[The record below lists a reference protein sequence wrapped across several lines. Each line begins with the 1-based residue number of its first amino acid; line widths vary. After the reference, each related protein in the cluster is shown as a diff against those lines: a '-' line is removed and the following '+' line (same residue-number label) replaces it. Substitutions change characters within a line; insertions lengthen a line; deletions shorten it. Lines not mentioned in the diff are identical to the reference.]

1 MSQPKTKKKQKFFNA
16 STYEKIDAFQQQG
29 IKNIPSRMTAPTLES
44 LSLQLNDLNQQM
56 KVIAQRLSSLLS
68 SGTHAQKSKGS
79 QISSKGN
86 KAEALLCS
94 QANVRA
100 ALSTHFGKTVASVE
114 KIPSKPHPKKSDLLL
129 TFTDGSKVTVQNK
142 DGDGRG
148 RGHSYDRRAV
158 SLVAPTSA
166 ELTETLRS
174 VCLKDAALKRCES
187 SKPVSLDVVTRNI
200 LGVEDEFKP
209 AFFLH
214 TSTSNGVV
222 TELSICPA
230 SKFMTKLT
238 GDLYEQADPKRT
250 CVHLSPNIYLQRKG
264 GGKSDA
270 HPDDI
275 QMKVRFTDDI
285 AAVFTP
291 LPLLPL

>member
-1 MSQPKTKKKQKFFNA
+1 MS
-16 STYEKIDAFQQQG
+16 
-29 IKNIPSRMTAPTLES
+29 
-44 LSLQLNDLNQQM
+44 
-56 KVIAQRLSSLLS
+56 LSSLQTEITSLKS
-68 SGTHAQKSKGS
+68 TIAERDAKIAELQATTQKSKGS

-86 KAEALLCS
+86 NAEALLCS

-100 ALSTHFGKTVASVE
+100 ALSAFFRKTLVTIQ

-129 TFTDGSKVTVQNK
+129 TFADGSTFTAQNK
-142 DGDGRG
+142 DGDGGG

-158 SLVAPTSA
+158 SLVAPASA

-174 VCLKDAALKRCES
+174 VCLKDKTLKRCES
-187 SKPVSLDVVTRNI
+187 SKPVSIDVVTRNI
-200 LGVEDEFKP
+200 LGLEDEFKP

-214 TSTSNGVV
+214 TTTSNGVI
-222 TELSICPA
+222 TALSICPA
-230 SKFMTKLT
+230 TTFMSKLA
-238 GDLYEQADPKRT
+238 GDLYEQANPKRT

-291 LPLLPL
+291 LTL

>member
-1 MSQPKTKKKQKFFNA
+1 MKKMMRSA
-16 STYEKIDAFQQQG
+16 RTRLTA
-29 IKNIPSRMTAPTLES
+29 IPSRMS
-44 LSLQLNDLNQQM
+44 
-56 KVIAQRLSSLLS
+56 LSSLQTEITSLKS
-68 SGTHAQKSKGS
+68 MIAERDAKIAELQATTQKSKGS

-100 ALSTHFGKTVASVE
+100 ALSAFFGKTVVSVE

-129 TFTDGSKVTVQNK
+129 TFADGSEINVQNK

-158 SLVAPTSA
+158 EQVTQTCPTLTAILRAISLKNKPP
-166 ELTETLRS
+166 
-174 VCLKDAALKRCES
+174 KDQKIA
-187 SKPVSLDVVTRNI
+187 KPVSLDVVTRNI
-200 LGVEDEFKP
+200 LGVEDKFKP

-214 TSTSNGVV
+214 TTTVDGVV
-222 TELSICPA
+222 TALSICPA
-230 SKFMTKLT
+230 AKFMSKLI
-238 GDLYEQADPKRT
+238 GDLYEEIKYEKPIRT
-250 CVHLSPNIYLQRKG
+250 CAHLSPNIYLQRKG
-264 GGKSDA
+264 GGSSDA

-291 LPLLPL
+291 LTLTLS